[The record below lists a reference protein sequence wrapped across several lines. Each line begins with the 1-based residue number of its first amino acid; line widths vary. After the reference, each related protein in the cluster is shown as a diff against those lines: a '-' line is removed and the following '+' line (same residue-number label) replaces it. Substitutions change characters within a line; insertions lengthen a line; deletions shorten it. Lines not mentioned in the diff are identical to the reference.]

1 MPGDRR
7 RKEGLNM
14 LWVILIVL
22 IVLGLAGL
30 MYVRR
35 GRAT

>member
-1 MPGDRR
+1 
-7 RKEGLNM
+7 M

-30 MYVRR
+30 LYVRR
-35 GRAT
+35 GRAS